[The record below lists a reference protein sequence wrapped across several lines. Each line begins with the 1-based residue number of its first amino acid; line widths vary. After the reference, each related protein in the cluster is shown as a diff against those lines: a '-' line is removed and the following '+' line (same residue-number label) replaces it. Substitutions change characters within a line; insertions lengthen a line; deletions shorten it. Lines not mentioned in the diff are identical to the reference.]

1 MVDFQSKQRKLKCT
15 RRYPTSER
23 PSSFKVRRL
32 VSSVIADK
40 DTLIFR
46 VRFLASSDPFGVT
59 SRGEC
64 SEPVVAST
72 FVDHV
77 LCESGDAVT
86 CEVEFFGGLKV
97 LVMPYYTTHTLNET
111 YIIAKVNASY
121 PRTADTHA
129 FIYRST
135 ARSFNFVQVLD
146 AVLDVLLL
154 SLVPRLACN
163 GDVIETA
170 L

>member
-1 MVDFQSKQRKLKCT
+1 MHAALSDQRK
-15 RRYPTSER
+15 
-23 PSSFKVRRL
+23 SFQFQVHRL
-32 VSSVIADK
+32 ASSVIADN
-40 DTLIFR
+40 DTPIFR
-46 VRFLASSDPFGVT
+46 VKLLASSDPFGVT

-64 SEPVVAST
+64 FEPVVAST

-77 LCESGDAVT
+77 LYESGDAVT

-97 LVMPYYTTHTLNET
+97 LVIPYYTTHTLNET
-111 YIIAKVNASY
+111 YIIAKV
-121 PRTADTHA
+121 HA

-163 GDVIETA
+163 GDAIEAA